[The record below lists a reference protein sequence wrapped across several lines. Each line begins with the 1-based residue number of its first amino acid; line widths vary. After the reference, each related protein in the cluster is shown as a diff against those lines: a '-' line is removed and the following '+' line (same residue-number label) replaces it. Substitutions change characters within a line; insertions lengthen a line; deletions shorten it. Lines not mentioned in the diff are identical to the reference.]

1 MIESTALLICE
12 DLPLIETI
20 HELVRS
26 IVGLRLR
33 IVAGIDKVIASPSRV
48 PDAIILIHL
57 SQDSDDARAAR
68 LLRMLTSARQSVP
81 VIVLSDEHR
90 PEQILNLLR
99 LGAADCLSRPL
110 DLHRLSYLIDVLTVR
125 ARYTPPAA
133 VPVAAPVEPVERL
146 GSDNRF
152 LFSSKGPMGMLMEQ
166 VQRVAPQNTTVL
178 LSGETGTGK
187 TCLARVIHELSPRSA
202 KPFLVV
208 NCGTLSANLI
218 ESELFGHVK
227 GAFTGADRDRAGK
240 FAEVGG
246 GTLLLDE
253 IDALPLELQAKLLRV
268 LEERVFEPVGSNR
281 TCTMQARLIVASNR
295 NLDQE
300 VAEGRFR
307 ADLYYRLNVVG
318 FALLPLRQRRE
329 LIVPFAEHFLADFAA
344 DNGRP
349 VHGISDKARLALQE
363 YEWPGNIRELRNVVE
378 RAVALCAGPLIAID
392 DLPETVRRGA
402 SEAIAVLAAPARA
415 DAEVFATGTLAE
427 TKDEAEYHRITA
439 ALRRHNNNRLRAAA
453 ELGISRM
460 TLYKKLHYFGLFGA
474 T

>member
-1 MIESTALLICE
+1 MMESTALLIC
-12 DLPLIETI
+12 DDPALTETI
-20 HELVRS
+20 HEVVRS
-26 IVGLRLR
+26 IHKFRLR
-33 IVAGIDKVIASPSRV
+33 IVASIEELSSPHLRI
-48 PDAIILIHL
+48 PDAILLIHL
-57 SQDSDDARAAR
+57 PRGREGAWATR
-68 LLRMLTSARQSVP
+68 LLRMLMSARQSVP
-81 VIVLSDEHR
+81 VIVLCDEHR
-90 PEQILNLLR
+90 PEQILELLR

-110 DLHRLSYLIDVLTVR
+110 DLQRLSYLIDVLTVR
-125 ARYTPPAA
+125 ARYTARTAA
-133 VPVAAPVEPVERL
+133 SATAAPVVDNLSRDRL
-146 GSDNRF
+146 F
-152 LFSSKGPMGMLMEQ
+152 LFVPKGAMGLLTEQ
-166 VQRVAPQNTTVL
+166 VQRVAPQKTTVL

-187 TCLARVIHELSPRSA
+187 TCLARVIHELSPRSS
-202 KPFLVV
+202 KPFLVI

-227 GAFTGADRDRAGK
+227 GAFTGADRDRNGK

-253 IDALPLELQAKLLRV
+253 IDALPLTLQAKLLRV

-295 NLDQE
+295 DLDRE

-318 FALLPLRQRRE
+318 FHLLPLRERRDT
-329 LIVPFAEHFLADFAA
+329 IVALAERFLADFAA

-349 VHGISDKARLALQE
+349 VQGISDEARMALQE
-363 YEWPGNIRELRNVVE
+363 YNWPGNIRELRNVIE
-378 RAVALCAGPLIAID
+378 RAVALCAGPLVEML
-392 DLPETVRRGA
+392 DLPEAMRRR
-402 SEAIAVLAAPARA
+402 APERDVSV
-415 DAEVFATGTLAE
+415 DAPSPVDSGVFSAGTLAE
-427 TKDEAEYHRITA
+427 TKDEAEYLRITT

-460 TLYKKLHYFGLFGA
+460 TLYTKLRRLGLFGA

>member
-12 DLPLIETI
+12 DPPLIETI
-20 HELVRS
+20 HEVVRS
-26 IVGLRLR
+26 ISGLRLR
-33 IVAGIDKVIASPSRV
+33 IVAGIEKLISPPLRV
-48 PDAIILIHL
+48 TDAIILIHL
-57 SQDSDDARAAR
+57 SRESDGTRAGR

-81 VIVLSDEHR
+81 VIALSDEHR

-125 ARYTPPAA
+125 ARYSPPAA
-133 VPVAAPVEPVERL
+133 VPVAQTELVETL
-146 GSDNRF
+146 GCNNRF
-152 LFSSKGPMGMLMEQ
+152 LFMPKGPMGLLMEQ

-178 LSGETGTGK
+178 LSGETGSGK
-187 TCLARVIHELSPRSA
+187 TCLARVIHELSPRSS

-208 NCGTLSANLI
+208 NCGALSANLI

-253 IDALPLELQAKLLRV
+253 IDALPLNLQAKLLRV

-281 TCTMQARLIVASNR
+281 TYTMQARLIVASNR
-295 NLDQE
+295 NLDHE

-329 LIVPFAEHFLADFAA
+329 LILPFAEHFLADFASEN
-344 DNGRP
+344 DRP
-349 VHGISDKARLALQE
+349 VRGISDEARMALQE
-363 YEWPGNIRELRNVVE
+363 FDWPGNIRELRNIVE
-378 RAVALCAGPLIAID
+378 RAVALCAGPLITID
-392 DLPETVRRGA
+392 DLPEAVRRGA
-402 SEAIAVLAAPARA
+402 TEAGAVLAAPARA
-415 DAEVFATGTLAE
+415 DSDVFATGTLAE
-427 TKDEAEYHRITA
+427 TKDEAEYQRITA

-460 TLYKKLHYFGLFGA
+460 TLYKKLHHFGLFGA

>member
-1 MIESTALLICE
+1 MIASTALLICE
-12 DLPLIETI
+12 DPPLIETI
-20 HELVRS
+20 HEVVRS
-26 IVGLRLR
+26 IAGLRLCT
-33 IVAGIDKVIASPSRV
+33 VAGIEELISPPLRV

-57 SQDSDDARAAR
+57 SRESDGTRAAR

-125 ARYTPPAA
+125 ARYSPPAA
-133 VPVAAPVEPVERL
+133 VPAVAQTERVETL
-146 GSDNRF
+146 GRNNRF
-152 LFSSKGPMGMLMEQ
+152 LFMPKGPMGMLMQQ

-187 TCLARVIHELSPRSA
+187 TCLARVIHELSPRSG

-208 NCGTLSANLI
+208 NCGSLSANLI

-227 GAFTGADRDRAGK
+227 GAFTGADRDRTGK

-253 IDALPLELQAKLLRV
+253 IDALPLNLQAKLLRV

-295 NLDQE
+295 NLEHE

-329 LIVPFAEHFLADFAA
+329 LIQPFAKHFLADFAA
-344 DNGRP
+344 DNSRP
-349 VHGISDKARLALQE
+349 VRGISEEARMALQE
-363 YEWPGNIRELRNVVE
+363 YDWPGNIRELRNIVE
-378 RAVALCAGPLIAID
+378 RAVALCAGPLIAIE
-392 DLPETVRRGA
+392 DLPEAMRRGA
-402 SEAIAVLAAPARA
+402 TEAGAVLAAPARA
-415 DAEVFATGTLAE
+415 DSDVFATGTLAE
-427 TKDEAEYHRITA
+427 TKDEAEYQRITA